1 MREKVLTASEVVEI
15 VYNSD
20 EIFGDSSSDS
30 VSCSDIEIDDIA
42 VADAK

>member
-1 MREKVLTASEVVEI
+1 MGEKVLTNTEVLKI

-20 EIFGDSSSDS
+20 DSFRDSSSDS
-30 VSCSDIEIDDIA
+30 VSNSDIEIDDIA